1 MPRVVLPARRW
12 LGSPA
17 QGSAC
22 SLFWGDS
29 RTRERRELRPALG
42 IASLNNRSFCA
53 SMNLQQSALLFIQF
67 QENLQHNVNLY
78 TGSNEK
84 EK

>member
-1 MPRVVLPARRW
+1 LDN
-12 LGSPA
+12 S
-17 QGSAC
+17 
-22 SLFWGDS
+22 FWRISIVIEVQSYGNCNS
-29 RTRERRELRPALG
+29 GQQIIL
-42 IASLNNRSFCA
+42 SFCA
-53 SMNLQQSALLFIQF
+53 FLNLQQSALLFIQF